1 MHPMTYAARLERRS
15 EDGQVHVFFD
25 AFPEAIAAGPDVATA
40 LDEAELALEAAVL
53 GRLTDGTGLPAT
65 QKTVGRADVLMAVP
79 ALAAAKA
86 VTITTWRVA
95 NITKTE
101 LARRLGVEEGE
112 VRRILDPYHRT
123 KVDRLAAATAALGRR
138 IVIGVAD
145 APRSAA

>member
-1 MHPMTYAARLERRS
+1 MSYAARFEKRS

-25 AFPEAIAAGPDVATA
+25 AYPEAVAAGPDVLSA
-40 LDEAELALEAAVL
+40 LAEAELALEAAVL
-53 GRLTDGTGLPAT
+53 GRLADGMDLPLP
-65 QKTVGRADVLMAVP
+65 KRVGASGGVLVAVP

-86 VTITTWRVA
+86 VTITTWREA

-123 KVDRLAAATAALGRR
+123 KIDRLAAATAALGRR